1 MSQPRHRKLVA
12 MATAV
17 LVSTGRP
24 EILSRLHSEFFNLWM
39 DVFCEIREAQNPPPT
54 DDNGEEV
61 QSILTLYWEHDDA
74 PASYYQGSE
83 GTPEYERRK
92 QVCLA
97 CLSLRFFKGSIN
109 YDVDF

>member
-1 MSQPRHRKLVA
+1 MG
-12 MATAV
+12 TAV

-39 DVFCEIREAQNPPPT
+39 DVFCEIKEAQNPPVN
-54 DDNGEEV
+54 DDEEEV
-61 QSILTLYWEHDDA
+61 QSVLTLYWEQDSA

-92 QVCLA
+92 VVCLCICSFTRA
-97 CLSLRFFKGSIN
+97 ESHAT
-109 YDVDF
+109 